1 MIRAVI
7 DTNLLV
13 SGLLN
18 DSGAPAKLILRWLKG
33 QFDFLISDEIMDEYA
48 YVLHYLPEIDPQKA
62 GDLLAELRVSGI
74 RVAIPGTL
82 QACKDVDDDKFL
94 ETAVTGQAEY
104 LVTKN
109 TKHFPPKIYQG
120 VRIVKVS
127 KFLEELEK
135 QFSN

>member
-1 MIRAVI
+1 MTRAVI

-18 DSGAPAKLILRWLKG
+18 ESGAPAKLILRWLKG
-33 QFDFLISDEIMDEYA
+33 QFEILISEQIKEEYT
-48 YVLHYLPEIDPQKA
+48 YILHHLPEVDQQKA
-62 GDLLAELRVSGI
+62 DALLEELDISGI
-74 RVAIPGTL
+74 RVAILGTL
-82 QACKDVDDDKFL
+82 QACKDLDDDKFL
-94 ETAVTGQAEY
+94 ETAVAGQADY

-109 TKHFPPKIYQG
+109 TKHFPRKSYQD

-127 KFLEELEK
+127 KFLEQLEK